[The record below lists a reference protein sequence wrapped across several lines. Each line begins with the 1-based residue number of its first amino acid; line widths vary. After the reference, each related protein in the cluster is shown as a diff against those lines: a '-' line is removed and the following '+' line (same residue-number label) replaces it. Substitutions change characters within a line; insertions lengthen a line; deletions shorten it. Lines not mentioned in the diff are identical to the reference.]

1 MMNNHKTLEF
11 EMTKFVQS
19 NIPLIFLQKF
29 SLDEVEKTMRRF
41 KTKNH
46 VGNIFYF
53 NITQGFR
60 QQPGVE
66 LSDYDVLLKG
76 LTELL
81 KTDRQQIVLI
91 HGAESLFNGNRTDE
105 SDKLMEI
112 LSVFVHKVQTNK
124 YYNTTIIF
132 NGSHYDI
139 PSELRDGA
147 MIIENTLPDENGI
160 YNIIEDFIRTNHLEA
175 YTDAGNTD
183 PNLIENLKGLSYYE
197 ITQALSF
204 IFYEFGIKVFNS
216 QIDSSISREIYT
228 IKEQMLK
235 KMGTLSIVE
244 TTENVDDIIGL
255 DHLKAYIEEER
266 AAFSNMNLLAK
277 NGVELPKGILIL
289 GEPGTGK
296 SMTAK
301 AAANALGLKLIKF
314 DISRIMGK
322 YVGDSEKNIMET
334 LKVIEHMSPCVLWI
348 DEIEKAFSGA
358 DDSDNQAL
366 RRVFG
371 ILLSWMSD
379 DNKGAFVVG
388 TANNIDGVLPPE
400 FLRKG
405 RFDEIFYVSKPDE
418 DARLLLFEDKLEKR
432 AIPLKLYD
440 DELEQLAGQSAG
452 FTGAD
457 IEYICNRTA
466 RKFHL
471 SKTEIGTNRY
481 REAIR
486 TLLFK
491 EVHFVRGNRKAE
503 LTAENYNELDAYYKK
518 MYGEELEYLNNNVK
532 DKNPLESKISEVLDS
547 KISEKINQ
555 DIEKMLN
562 RKRNRRKYRNA
573 DG

>member
-1 MMNNHKTLEF
+1 MMNNNKKLEF
-11 EMTKFVQS
+11 EITKFVQS

-29 SLDEVEKTMRRF
+29 SLDEVEKTMRSF
-41 KTKNH
+41 KNKNS
-46 VGNIFYF
+46 VENVFYF
-53 NITQGFR
+53 NITQGFGE
-60 QQPGVE
+60 QPGVE
-66 LSDYDVLLKG
+66 LSDYDVLLNA

-81 KTDRQQIVLI
+81 KTDNRQIVVI

-112 LSVFVHKVQTNK
+112 LSVFVHRVQTNK
-124 YYNTTIIF
+124 YYNTTIIL

-139 PSELRDGA
+139 PPQLRDGA
-147 MIIENTLPDENGI
+147 MIIENTLPDENDI
-160 YNIIEDFIRTNHLEA
+160 YNIIKNFIRTNNLEA
-175 YTDAGNTD
+175 FTDIGSTD

-216 QIDSSISREIYT
+216 KIDRSISREIYT

-235 KMGTLSIVE
+235 KIGTLSIVE

-255 DHLKAYIEEER
+255 NHLKAYIEAER
-266 AAFSNMNLLAK
+266 AAFSNMNLLRK

-314 DISRIMGK
+314 DISKIMGK

-348 DEIEKAFSGA
+348 DEIEKAFSGVN
-358 DDSDNQAL
+358 DNDNQML

-418 DARLLLFEDKLEKR
+418 EARLLLFQDKLNKR
-432 AIPLKLYD
+432 AIPLQLHD
-440 DELEQLAGQSAG
+440 DGLDMLARESAG

-457 IEYICNRTA
+457 IEYICNVAA

-471 SKTEIGTNRY
+471 SKTEVGTNRY
-481 REAIR
+481 DEIIR
-486 TLLFK
+486 ALLFK
-491 EVHFVRGNRKAE
+491 EVQFVRDNREAE
-503 LTAENYNELDAYYKK
+503 LTADNYNELDAYYKE
-518 MYGEELEYLNNNVK
+518 MYGEELEYLSKKVK
-532 DKNPLESKISEVLDS
+532 NKEPLENKISEVLDS
-547 KISEKINQ
+547 KISEIINQ

-562 RKRNRRKYRNA
+562 RKRNRSKYRNA

>member
-1 MMNNHKTLEF
+1 MMNNNKKLEF
-11 EMTKFVQS
+11 EITKFVQS

-29 SLDEVEKTMRRF
+29 SLDEVEKTMRSF
-41 KTKNH
+41 KTKNDVEH
-46 VGNIFYF
+46 VFYF
-53 NITQGFR
+53 NITQGFGE
-60 QQPGVE
+60 QPGVE
-66 LSDYDVLLKG
+66 LSDYDVLLNA

-81 KTDRQQIVLI
+81 KTDNRQIVVI

-112 LSVFVHKVQTNK
+112 LSVFVHRVQTNK
-124 YYNTTIIF
+124 YYNTTIIL

-139 PSELRDGA
+139 PPQLRDGA
-147 MIIENTLPDENGI
+147 MIIENTLPDENDI
-160 YNIIEDFIRTNHLEA
+160 YSIIKNFIRTNNLEA
-175 YTDAGNTD
+175 FTDIGSTD

-216 QIDSSISREIYT
+216 KIDRSISREIYT

-235 KMGTLSIVE
+235 KIGTLSIVE
-244 TTENVDDIIGL
+244 TAENVDDIIGL
-255 DHLKAYIEEER
+255 DHLKSYIEEER
-266 AAFSNMNLLAK
+266 AAFSNMNLLRK
-277 NGVELPKGILIL
+277 NGIELPKGILIL

-314 DISRIMGK
+314 DISKIMGK

-348 DEIEKAFSGA
+348 DEIEKAFSGVN
-358 DDSDNQAL
+358 DNDNQVL

-418 DARLLLFEDKLEKR
+418 EARLLLFQDKLKKR
-432 AIPLKLYD
+432 SIPLQLH
-440 DELEQLAGQSAG
+440 DEGLDILVRESAG

-457 IEYICNRTA
+457 IEYICNVAA

-471 SKTEIGTNRY
+471 SKTEVGTNRY
-481 REAIR
+481 DETIR
-486 TLLFK
+486 ALLFK
-491 EVHFVRGNRKAE
+491 EVQFVRDNREAE
-503 LTAENYNELDAYYKK
+503 LTADNYNELDAYYKE
-518 MYGEELEYLNNNVK
+518 MYGEELEYLSKKVK
-532 DKNPLESKISEVLDS
+532 NKDPLESKISEVLDS
-547 KISEKINQ
+547 KISEIINQ
-555 DIEKMLN
+555 DIEKMMN
-562 RKRNRRKYRNA
+562 RKRNRSKYRNA

>member
-1 MMNNHKTLEF
+1 MMNNNKKLEF
-11 EMTKFVQS
+11 EITKFVQS

-29 SLDEVEKTMRRF
+29 SLDEVEKTMRSF
-41 KTKNH
+41 KTKNDVEH
-46 VGNIFYF
+46 VFYF
-53 NITQGFR
+53 NITQGFGE
-60 QQPGVE
+60 QPGVE
-66 LSDYDVLLKG
+66 LSDYDVLLNA

-81 KTDRQQIVLI
+81 KTDNRQIVVI

-112 LSVFVHKVQTNK
+112 LSVFVHRVQTNK
-124 YYNTTIIF
+124 YYNTTIIL

-139 PSELRDGA
+139 PPQLRDGA
-147 MIIENTLPDENGI
+147 MIIENTLPDDNDI
-160 YNIIEDFIRTNHLEA
+160 YSIIKDFIRTNNLEA
-175 YTDAGNTD
+175 FTDIGSTD

-216 QIDSSISREIYT
+216 KIDRSISREIYT

-235 KMGTLSIVE
+235 KIGTLSIVE

-255 DHLKAYIEEER
+255 NHLKAYIEAER
-266 AAFSNMNLLAK
+266 AAFSNMNLLRK
-277 NGVELPKGILIL
+277 NGIELPKGILIL

-314 DISRIMGK
+314 DISKIMGK

-348 DEIEKAFSGA
+348 DEIEKSFSGVN
-358 DDSDNQAL
+358 DNDNQVL

-418 DARLLLFEDKLEKR
+418 EARLLLFQDKLSKR
-432 AIPLKLYD
+432 SIPLQLHD
-440 DELEQLAGQSAG
+440 DGLDMLARESAG

-457 IEYICNRTA
+457 IEYICNVAA

-471 SKTEIGTNRY
+471 SKTEVGTNRY
-481 REAIR
+481 DETIR
-486 TLLFK
+486 ALLFK
-491 EVHFVRGNRKAE
+491 EVQFVRDNREAE
-503 LTAENYNELDAYYKK
+503 LTADNYNELDAYYKE
-518 MYGEELEYLNNNVK
+518 MYGEELEYLSKKIKNK
-532 DKNPLESKISEVLDS
+532 DSLENKISEVLDS
-547 KISEKINQ
+547 KISEIINQ

-562 RKRNRRKYRNA
+562 RKRNRSKYRNA

>member
-1 MMNNHKTLEF
+1 MMNNNRRLEF
-11 EMTKFVQS
+11 EMTKFIQS

-29 SLDEVEKTMRRF
+29 SLDEVEKTMRSF
-41 KTKNH
+41 KTKSQIEH
-46 VGNIFYF
+46 VFSF

-60 QQPGVE
+60 EHPGVE
-66 LSDYDVLLKG
+66 LSDYDVLLG
-76 LTELL
+76 ALTELL
-81 KTDRQQIVLI
+81 KTDKRQIVVI

-105 SDKLMEI
+105 SDKLSEI
-112 LSVFVHKVQTNK
+112 LSVFVHRVQTNK

-139 PSELRDGA
+139 PPQLRDGA
-147 MIIENTLPDENGI
+147 MIIENPLPDENDI
-160 YNIIEDFIRTNHLEA
+160 YDIIKEFISTNNLEA
-175 YTDAGNTD
+175 YTDTGNMD

-216 QIDSSISREIYT
+216 KIDSSISREIYT

-266 AAFSNMNLLAK
+266 TAFSNMNLLTTNA
-277 NGVELPKGILIL
+277 VELPKGILIL

-314 DISRIMGK
+314 DISKIMGK

-334 LKVIEHMSPCVLWI
+334 LKIIEHMSPCVLWI
-348 DEIEKAFSGA
+348 DEIEKAFSGVN
-358 DDSDNQAL
+358 DNDNQVL

-388 TANNIDGVLPPE
+388 TANNVDGVLPPE

-405 RFDEIFYVSKPDE
+405 RFDEIFYVSKPSKE
-418 DARLLLFEDKLEKR
+418 ARLLLFQDKLNKR
-432 AIPLKLYD
+432 AIPLKLHD
-440 DELEQLAGQSAG
+440 DELEQLARESAG

-481 REAIR
+481 SETIIA
-486 TLLFK
+486 LLFK
-491 EVHFVRGNRKAE
+491 EVQFVRDNREVE
-503 LTAENYNELDAYYKK
+503 LTADNYNELDAYYKEI
-518 MYGEELEYLNNNVK
+518 YGEELKYLSNNEQSK
-532 DKNPLESKISEVLDS
+532 DPLENKISEVLESKISE
-547 KISEKINQ
+547 KIDQ

-562 RKRNRRKYRNA
+562 RKRNRSKYRNA

>member
-1 MMNNHKTLEF
+1 MMNNNRRLEF
-11 EMTKFVQS
+11 EVTKFIQS
-19 NIPLIFLQKF
+19 NIPLIFLQRF
-29 SLDEVEKTMRRF
+29 SLDEVEKTMRSF
-41 KTKNH
+41 KTKSQIEH
-46 VGNIFYF
+46 VFSF
-53 NITQGFR
+53 NITQGFSEH
-60 QQPGVE
+60 PGVE
-66 LSDYDVLLKG
+66 LSDYDVLLG
-76 LTELL
+76 ALTELL
-81 KTDRQQIVLI
+81 KTDKGQIVVI

-105 SDKLMEI
+105 SDKLSEI
-112 LSVFVHKVQTNK
+112 LSVFVHRVQTNK

-139 PSELRDGA
+139 PPQLRDGA
-147 MIIENTLPDENGI
+147 MIIENPLPDENDI
-160 YNIIEDFIRTNHLEA
+160 YDIIKEFISTNHLEA
-175 YTDAGNTD
+175 YTDIGNMD

-216 QIDSSISREIYT
+216 KIDSSISREIYT

-255 DHLKAYIEEER
+255 DYLKAYIEEER
-266 AAFSNMNLLAK
+266 AAFSNMNLLTT

-314 DISRIMGK
+314 DISKIMGK

-334 LKVIEHMSPCVLWI
+334 LKIIEHMSPCVLWI
-348 DEIEKAFSGA
+348 DEIEKAFSGVN
-358 DDSDNQAL
+358 DSDNQVL

-388 TANNIDGVLPPE
+388 TANNVDGVLPPE

-405 RFDEIFYVSKPDE
+405 RFDEIFYVSKPGKE
-418 DARLLLFEDKLEKR
+418 ARLLLFQDKLEKR
-432 AIPLKLYD
+432 AIPLKLH
-440 DELEQLAGQSAG
+440 DELEQLARESAG

-481 REAIR
+481 SETIR
-486 TLLFK
+486 ALLFT
-491 EVHFVRGNRKAE
+491 EVQFVRDKREVE
-503 LTAENYNELDAYYKK
+503 LTADNYNELDAYYKEI
-518 MYGEELEYLNNNVK
+518 YGEELKYLRNNEQSK
-532 DKNPLESKISEVLDS
+532 DALENKISEVLESKISE
-547 KISEKINQ
+547 KIDQ

-562 RKRNRRKYRNA
+562 KKRNRSKYRNA

>member
-1 MMNNHKTLEF
+1 MMNNNRRLEF
-11 EMTKFVQS
+11 EVTKFIQS
-19 NIPLIFLQKF
+19 NIPLIFLQRF
-29 SLDEVEKTMRRF
+29 SLDEVEKTMRSF
-41 KTKNH
+41 KTKSQIEH
-46 VGNIFYF
+46 VFSF
-53 NITQGFR
+53 NITQGFSEH
-60 QQPGVE
+60 PSVE
-66 LSDYDVLLKG
+66 LSDYDVLLG
-76 LTELL
+76 ALTELL
-81 KTDRQQIVLI
+81 KTDKGQIVVI

-105 SDKLMEI
+105 SDKLSEI
-112 LSVFVHKVQTNK
+112 LSVFVHRVQTNK

-139 PSELRDGA
+139 PPQLRDGA
-147 MIIENTLPDENGI
+147 MIIENPLPDENDI
-160 YNIIEDFIRTNHLEA
+160 YDIIKEFISTNNLEA
-175 YTDAGNTD
+175 YTDAGNMD

-216 QIDSSISREIYT
+216 KIDSSISREIYT

-266 AAFSNMNLLAK
+266 AAFSNMNLLTT

-314 DISRIMGK
+314 DISKIMGK

-334 LKVIEHMSPCVLWI
+334 LKIIEHMSPCVLWI
-348 DEIEKAFSGA
+348 DEIEKAFSGVN
-358 DDSDNQAL
+358 DSDNQVL

-388 TANNIDGVLPPE
+388 TANNVDGVLPPE

-405 RFDEIFYVSKPDE
+405 RFDEIFYVSKPGKE
-418 DARLLLFEDKLEKR
+418 ARLLLFQDKLNKR
-432 AIPLKLYD
+432 AIPLKLHD
-440 DELEQLAGQSAG
+440 DELEQLARESAG

-481 REAIR
+481 SETIR
-486 TLLFK
+486 ALLFK
-491 EVHFVRGNRKAE
+491 EVHFVRDNREVE
-503 LTAENYNELDAYYKK
+503 LTAETYNELDAYYKEI
-518 MYGEELEYLNNNVK
+518 YEEELKYLSNNEQSK
-532 DKNPLESKISEVLDS
+532 DALENKISEVLESKISE
-547 KISEKINQ
+547 KIDQ

-562 RKRNRRKYRNA
+562 RKRNRSKYRNA

>member
-1 MMNNHKTLEF
+1 MMNNNKKLEF
-11 EMTKFVQS
+11 EITKFVQS

-29 SLDEVEKTMRRF
+29 SLDEVEKTMRSF
-41 KTKNH
+41 KTKNDVEH
-46 VGNIFYF
+46 VFYF
-53 NITQGFR
+53 NITQGFGE
-60 QQPGVE
+60 QPGVE
-66 LSDYDVLLKG
+66 LSDYDVLLNA

-81 KTDRQQIVLI
+81 KTDNRQIVVI

-112 LSVFVHKVQTNK
+112 LSVFVHRVQTNK
-124 YYNTTIIF
+124 YYNTTIIL

-139 PSELRDGA
+139 PPQLRDGA
-147 MIIENTLPDENGI
+147 MIIENTLPDENDI
-160 YNIIEDFIRTNHLEA
+160 YSIIKNFIRTNNLEA
-175 YTDAGNTD
+175 FTDIGSTD

-216 QIDSSISREIYT
+216 KIDRSISREIYT

-235 KMGTLSIVE
+235 KIGTLSIVE
-244 TTENVDDIIGL
+244 TAENVDDIIGL
-255 DHLKAYIEEER
+255 DHLKSYIEEER
-266 AAFSNMNLLAK
+266 AAFSNMNLLRK
-277 NGVELPKGILIL
+277 NGIELPKGILIL

-314 DISRIMGK
+314 DISKIMGK

-348 DEIEKAFSGA
+348 DEIEKAFSGVN
-358 DDSDNQAL
+358 DNDNQVL

-418 DARLLLFEDKLEKR
+418 EARLLLFQDKLNKR
-432 AIPLKLYD
+432 AISLQLHD
-440 DELEQLAGQSAG
+440 DGLDMLARESVG

-457 IEYICNRTA
+457 IEYICNVAA

-471 SKTEIGTNRY
+471 SKTEVGTNRY
-481 REAIR
+481 DEIIR

-491 EVHFVRGNRKAE
+491 EVQFVRDNKEAE
-503 LTAENYNELDAYYKK
+503 FTADSYEKLDTYYKE
-518 MYGEELEYLNNNVK
+518 MYGEELEYLSKKIKNK
-532 DKNPLESKISEVLDS
+532 DSLESKIAEVLDN
-547 KISEKINQ
+547 KISEIINQ

-562 RKRNRRKYRNA
+562 RKRNRSKYRNA

>member
-1 MMNNHKTLEF
+1 MMNNNRRLEF
-11 EMTKFVQS
+11 EMTKFIQS

-29 SLDEVEKTMRRF
+29 SLDEVEKTMRSF
-41 KTKNH
+41 KTKSQIEH
-46 VGNIFYF
+46 VFSF
-53 NITQGFR
+53 NITQGFSEH
-60 QQPGVE
+60 PGVE
-66 LSDYDVLLKG
+66 LSDYDVLLG
-76 LTELL
+76 ALTELL
-81 KTDRQQIVLI
+81 KTDKGQIVVI

-105 SDKLMEI
+105 SDKLSEI
-112 LSVFVHKVQTNK
+112 LSVFVHRVQTNK

-139 PSELRDGA
+139 PPQLRDGA
-147 MIIENTLPDENGI
+147 MIIENPLPDENDI
-160 YNIIEDFIRTNHLEA
+160 YDIIKKFISTNNLEA
-175 YTDAGNTD
+175 YTDTGNMD

-216 QIDSSISREIYT
+216 KIDSSISREIYT

-255 DHLKAYIEEER
+255 EHLKAYIEEER
-266 AAFSNMNLLAK
+266 AAFSNMNLLTT

-314 DISRIMGK
+314 DISKIMGK

-334 LKVIEHMSPCVLWI
+334 LKIIEHMSPCVLWI
-348 DEIEKAFSGA
+348 DEIEKAFSGVN
-358 DDSDNQAL
+358 DSDNQVL

-388 TANNIDGVLPPE
+388 TANNVDGVLPPE

-405 RFDEIFYVSKPDE
+405 RFDEIFYVSKPGKE
-418 DARLLLFEDKLEKR
+418 ARLLLFQDKLNKR
-432 AIPLKLYD
+432 AIPLKLHD
-440 DELEQLAGQSAG
+440 DELDQLARESAG

-481 REAIR
+481 SETIR
-486 TLLFK
+486 ALLLT
-491 EVHFVRGNRKAE
+491 EVQFVRDNREAE
-503 LTAENYNELDAYYKK
+503 LTAETYNELDAYYKEI
-518 MYGEELEYLNNNVK
+518 YGEELKYLSNNEQSK
-532 DKNPLESKISEVLDS
+532 DALENKISAVLESKISE
-547 KISEKINQ
+547 KIDQ

-562 RKRNRRKYRNA
+562 KKRNRSKYRNA

>member
-1 MMNNHKTLEF
+1 MKYNKSLEF
-11 EMTKFVQS
+11 EITKFVQS
-19 NIPLIFLQKF
+19 NIPLIFLEKF
-29 SLDEVEKTMRRF
+29 SMDEVEKTIRRY
-41 KTKNH
+41 KQHSGIEN
-46 VGNIFYF
+46 VFYF
-53 NITQGFR
+53 NITGGFGSE
-60 QQPGVE
+60 PGVE
-66 LSDYDVLLKG
+66 LSDYDGLLAS

-81 KTDRQQIVLI
+81 KTDSEQIVVI
-91 HGAESLFNGNRTDE
+91 HGAESLFNGVRSDM
-105 SDKLMEI
+105 SDKLIEI
-112 LSVFVHKVQTNK
+112 LNVFVHRVQTNK
-124 YYNTTIIF
+124 YYNTAVIF

-139 PSELRDGA
+139 PLQLRDGA
-147 MIIENTLPDENGI
+147 MIIENTLPDEADI
-160 YNIIEDFIRTNHLEA
+160 YHIIQDFIETNHLGE
-175 YTDAGNTD
+175 YTDTGKLD
-183 PNLIENLKGLSYYE
+183 PDLIENLKGLSYYE
-197 ITQALSF
+197 INQALSF
-204 IFYEFGIKVFNS
+204 IFYEYGIKVFNGK
-216 QIDSSISREIYT
+216 IDRSISREIYT

-244 TTENVDDIIGL
+244 TSENVDDIIGL

-266 AAFSNMNLLAK
+266 AAFSNMNLLTK

-314 DISRIMGK
+314 DISKIMGK

-334 LKVIEHMSPCVLWI
+334 LRVIEHMSPCVLWI

-358 DDSDNQAL
+358 DDSDNQVL

-405 RFDEIFYVSKPDE
+405 RFDEIFYVSKPDR
-418 DARLLLFEDKLEKR
+418 DARLMLFQDKLNKR
-432 AIPLKLYD
+432 SVPLQLD
-440 DELEQLAGQSAG
+440 DTDRAQLVRESTG

-457 IEYICNRTA
+457 IEYICNRAA

-471 SKTEIGTNRY
+471 AKADIGTNRY
-481 REAIR
+481 GETIR
-486 TLLFK
+486 SLLLE
-491 EVHFVRGNRKAE
+491 EVKFVRNNRGAE
-503 LTAENYNELDAYYKK
+503 LTVEDYNALDKYYKE
-518 MYGEELEYLNNNVK
+518 MYADELNYLFSDRKK
-532 DKNPLESKISEVLDS
+532 DKDPVKSKISDILDR
-547 KISEKINQ
+547 KITEKMDQ

-562 RKRNRRKYRNA
+562 RKRNRSKYRNA